1 MSSSKSC
8 IVCGIKTNLKSCS
21 RCFEVYYCCP
31 DHQQIDWKS
40 HRINCKQFIDSL
52 IIESNNCLKSE
63 PQLDIQIN
71 NSFDNKSDLK
81 PIVSEKE
88 VSEESVIESQME
100 SLRFQE
106 SVNYNH
112 NKQLSSGTNSQIFVN
127 NIPSNSRQNSLTSLV
142 FNGFNNNNNRNNDNL
157 IAIRELLISRQEKI
171 KIKLNSYCP
180 TVLRDLNEFGVCVID
195 NFLDNGSEILTE
207 VQSLYALGLF
217 RAGQVVNNRASNTHL
232 IRGDHIVWVDGTE
245 QVCPNIGF
253 LIRTLDSIVKKCNSI
268 KSEGQ
273 FAKYRINRR
282 TKAMIACYPGN
293 NAKYVRH
300 IDNPNNDGRCITSI
314 YYLNKDYDR
323 QVFILTFILT
333 LILILLL
340 ILLLILILIL
350 SLLSIY
356 KLFILIN
363 HS

>member
-8 IVCGIKTNLKSCS
+8 IVCGIETNLKSCS
-21 RCFEVYYCCP
+21 RCLQVYYCCR

-40 HRINCKQFIDSL
+40 HRINCKQFVDSL
-52 IIESNNCLKSE
+52 IIGSNNCLKSE
-63 PQLDIQIN
+63 PQLNVQIN

-81 PIVSEKE
+81 PVVSEEE
-88 VSEESVIESQME
+88 VPEESVIESQME

-106 SVNYNH
+106 SAIVSSVNYNH
-112 NKQLSSGTNSQIFVN
+112 NKQLSSGTNSQVFVN

-142 FNGFNNNNNRNNDNL
+142 VNGFNNNNNRNNDNL

-323 QVFILTFILT
+323 QV
-333 LILILLL
+333 LIST
-340 ILLLILILIL
+340 LIL

-356 KLFILIN
+356 ILFIFDKLLIIRETAEY
-363 HS
+363 